1 MTPWLLKHSPGFSSI
16 LIYTGPAGVAK
27 AHVHWALDHFFWACF
42 LKNFS
47 HEGVKERGR
56 TGKESQP
63 EVTATSRIPSQESAG
78 KIFSRG
84 AVCVFLILFT
94 KLTSSSS
101 SSSQLVLCMCA
112 YARVSV
118 AQIADLSEVLFVLQ
132 VCPHYKHFP
141 DQSC

>member
-1 MTPWLLKHSPGFSSI
+1 M
-16 LIYTGPAGVAK
+16 
-27 AHVHWALDHFFWACF
+27 
-42 LKNFS
+42 
-47 HEGVKERGR
+47 KERER

-101 SSSQLVLCMCA
+101 SSQLVSVYLCVRTCE
-112 YARVSV
+112 RCT
-118 AQIADLSEVLFVLQ
+118 D
-132 VCPHYKHFP
+132 C
-141 DQSC
+141 

>member
-1 MTPWLLKHSPGFSSI
+1 M
-16 LIYTGPAGVAK
+16 
-27 AHVHWALDHFFWACF
+27 
-42 LKNFS
+42 
-47 HEGVKERGR
+47 KERGR

-101 SSSQLVLCMCA
+101 SQLV
-112 YARVSV
+112 SV
-118 AQIADLSEVLFVLQ
+118 Y
-132 VCPHYKHFP
+132 VCVRTCERCT
-141 DQSC
+141 DR